1 MQGSKVI
8 SRVVPERHG
17 KRWEDDEDE
26 YILKRIKEGALPSTI
41 ANEVKRSTGS
51 IIRELKKLAYEQVK
65 SGESIEIVAERTGL
79 MVDDINEYIE
89 HRDMA
94 EKIKKTPKEP
104 KPPQSRPFFLNKP
117 EETMIDVLK
126 DIRELLRELLDKKNG
141 SGDL

>member
-1 MQGSKVI
+1 MQGTKVI

-17 KRWEDDEDE
+17 KRWEKDEDE
-26 YILKRIKEGALPSTI
+26 YILKRVKEGALPSTI

-51 IIRELKKLAYEQVK
+51 IIGELKKIAYEQVK
-65 SGESIEIVAERTGL
+65 LGESIEIVAERTGL

-117 EETMIDVLK
+117 EETMLDVLK

-141 SGDL
+141 SADV

>member
-1 MQGSKVI
+1 
-8 SRVVPERHG
+8 
-17 KRWEDDEDE
+17 
-26 YILKRIKEGALPSTI
+26 
-41 ANEVKRSTGS
+41 
-51 IIRELKKLAYEQVK
+51 
-65 SGESIEIVAERTGL
+65 
-79 MVDDINEYIE
+79 
-89 HRDMA
+89 MA